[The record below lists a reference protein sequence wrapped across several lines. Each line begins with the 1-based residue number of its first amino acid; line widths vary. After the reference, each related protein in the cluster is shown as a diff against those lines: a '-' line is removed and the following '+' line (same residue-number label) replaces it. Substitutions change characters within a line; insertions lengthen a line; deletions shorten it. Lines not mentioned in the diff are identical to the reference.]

1 MIQMMQVSE
10 LYLGSQGV
18 YTGEWGAEMPTK
30 TSHKVYLYF
39 IYPQGALTIAIN
51 QCTQG
56 IFNLVCLVKHTRLLC
71 VGYLVYTPD
80 ITLDTFNAC
89 QSICVCF
96 TCSLSSLYGVVS
108 GASMDTS
115 SDLQSICAN
124 LHSLLS
130 PVLLHHSVLYQ
141 THLVRDIQCT
151 LDSIVLD

>member
-51 QCTQG
+51 QS
-56 IFNLVCLVKHTRLLC
+56 LLC

-80 ITLDTFNAC
+80 MTLDTFNAC